1 MDEWVK
7 AIITLAGGFV
17 LGIIA
22 SFLFRRLS
30 DGTGEGAEQFGQ
42 RIDEVVDGVTG
53 AEERASESVGLV
65 SDVEDTSRGVEQSV
79 ERLSDSTDRAED
91 AVSDARE
98 SVGRIRELIKR
109 ERETDKADES

>member
-53 AEERASESVGLV
+53 AEKRAAESVGLV
-65 SDVEDTSRGVEQSV
+65 NEVTESV
-79 ERLSDSTDRAED
+79 DRLSEGSDKSDGAIADAE
-91 AVSDARE
+91 E
-98 SVGRIRELIKR
+98 SVGRIRKLIEEERKR
-109 ERETDKADES
+109 TEKH

>member
-30 DGTGEGAEQFGQ
+30 DGTGEGAEQLGQ
-42 RIDEVVDGVTG
+42 RIDEVVDGITG
-53 AEERASESVGLV
+53 AEERAAESVGLV
-65 SDVEDTSRGVEQSV
+65 NEVTESV
-79 ERLSDSTDRAED
+79 DRLSEGSDKSEGAIADAE
-91 AVSDARE
+91 E
-98 SVGRIRELIKR
+98 SVGRIRKLIEEERKR
-109 ERETDKADES
+109 NEKPEV